1 MLSAFTARPLV
12 ELKPRDKSRIESVLA
27 YGDRVLVGLNNG
39 SLRIYR
45 VNEVDADAD
54 HDATENSGNG
64 NGKDNGHD
72 AGSGYGG
79 SRPPTQN
86 GNADNTM
93 TKAKQTDLL
102 REMEKFSRYKIEQL
116 ALIKEAKLLVSLSGG
131 YVSIHDLQTYQLQE
145 QLTRTKGAVAFAVT
159 SNIVNDPETGVP
171 SIVSR
176 LAVAVKRKILL
187 WSWRDMELDNDTAEL
202 ALVSGIKTLTWV
214 SGTRL
219 VAGLSSNFVLVDI
232 ETKTVTDLVGP
243 GSIGGL
249 GGQETGRLAGVGVAS
264 MSYIG
269 IGGAAPKP
277 LATRLSEGQVLLA
290 KDINTQFTDIDGNS
304 LGRRQIPWSSAPA
317 DIGYSYPF
325 LLALHDSSKGILE
338 VRNPETQSLLQ
349 SISLPS
355 ASTMHI
361 GQPTISLAHAGKGF
375 LVASDRIIWR
385 MEALGYDSQIDSL
398 VEKGYLDEAISLA
411 GMLED
416 ALLKDKEGRIREIKL
431 EKAEGL
437 FSLRRYLESL
447 ELFTE
452 VSAPP
457 ETVIRLY
464 PKVIAGDLSSVNE
477 EDELE
482 GSATESQPKLP
493 DGQAPAEGNASEDTS
508 PVKALNHTPSMMSF
522 LRSRD
527 EGSGSDSGSIRG
539 KPEEARLEKAL
550 TGKDLKLAVRELQA
564 YLADVRRRFQRFLNP
579 DGTLKLDP
587 QTDGANDEYT
597 DSVMKL
603 LNLTKDDEDYDF
615 GEKLRE
621 KARLVDTSL
630 FRVYMYATPSLAGSL
645 FRIANFCDPEVVME
659 KLEETGRHNDLID
672 FLYGKKMHR
681 QALELLRKFGQSDSE
696 EETAPQLH
704 GPKRM
709 VAYLQHLSPEHIDL
723 ILEFAEWPVREEP
736 DLGMEIFLAD
746 TENAET
752 LPRQRVLDFLQGID
766 LKLAVR
772 YLEHVIGELNDLTPD
787 MHQRLAVLYLDRLQK
802 HQGNEDEFSSEEDH
816 QEWREKFIAML
827 RLSEQYSPSKILGR
841 LDRDDPEFYEARA
854 ILFSKM
860 GQHRQALEIYVF
872 KLENYAKAEEY
883 CNHLHRTEDTPTPS
897 GSTAEY
903 SALAPSDDEPTIY
916 HTLLSLYLTP
926 PHGYKPQYA
935 PALELLAK
943 HGSRL
948 PANSALELIPESF
961 PVRELE
967 FYFKGRMRA
976 ANTILNESRITANLL
991 KVQTIKTRAQLLVGE
1006 GTDGKSSRSRHVTVT
1021 EERVCSVCHKR
1032 IGGSVINVFPE

>member
-39 SLRIYR
+39 NLRVYR
-45 VNEVDADAD
+45 VNEVEVEAE
-54 HDATENSGNG
+54 HDAGPPPTQNNG
-64 NGKDNGHD
+64 NGHD
-72 AGSGYGG
+72 AGYGG

-86 GNADNTM
+86 GNGDKGTNSPVA
-93 TKAKQTDLL
+93 KAKHTDLL
-102 REMEKFSRYKIEQL
+102 RELEKFSRYKIEQL
-116 ALIKEAKLLVSLSGG
+116 AIIKEAKLLVSLSGG
-131 YVSIHDLQTYQLQE
+131 YVSIHDLQTYELQE
-145 QLTRTKGAVAFAVT
+145 HLTRTKGAVAFAVT

-187 WSWRDMELDNDTAEL
+187 WSWRDMELENDTAEL
-202 ALVSGIKTLTWV
+202 TLVSGIKTLTWV

-269 IGGAAPKP
+269 IGGSAPKP
-277 LATRLSEGQVLLA
+277 LATRLSEGQILLA

-325 LLALHDSSKGILE
+325 LLALHDSLKGILE
-338 VRNPETQSLLQ
+338 VRNPETLSLLQ

-361 GQPTISLAHAGKGF
+361 AQPTISLAHAGKGF

-416 ALLKDKEGRIREIKL
+416 ALFKNKEGRIREIKL

-437 FSLRRYLESL
+437 FRLRRYLESM

-464 PKVIAGDLSSVNE
+464 PRIIAGDLTSISE

-482 GSATESQPKLP
+482 GSMTESQSKLP
-493 DGQAPAEGNASEDTS
+493 DSQAQAEGIGSEETT
-508 PVKALNHTPSMMSF
+508 PIKALNHTPSMMSF

-527 EGSGSDSGSIRG
+527 EGSGSDSGSVRG
-539 KPEEARLEKAL
+539 KPEEARLEKPL

-579 DGTLKLDP
+579 DGSLKLDP
-587 QTDGANDEYT
+587 QTHAAKDEYT

-603 LNLTKDDEDYDF
+603 LDVGEDDEDYDL

-621 KARLVDTSL
+621 KARLVDTTL

-681 QALELLRKFGQSDSE
+681 QALELLRKFGQSESE

-709 VAYLQHLSPEHIDL
+709 VAYLQHLPPEHIDL
-723 ILEFAEWPVREEP
+723 ILEFSEWPIQEDP

-752 LPRQRVLDFLQGID
+752 LPRQKVLDFLQEID
-766 LKLAVR
+766 DKLAVR

-787 MHQRLAVLYLDRLQK
+787 LHQRLAVLYLNRLQK
-802 HQGNEDEFSSEEDH
+802 HQGSKDVFSSEDEYKL
-816 QEWREKFIAML
+816 WREKLITML
-827 RLSEQYSPSKILGR
+827 KTSDQYSPSKILAR
-841 LDRDDPEFYEARA
+841 LDREDPEFFEARA

-872 KLENYAKAEEY
+872 KLEDYVKAEEY
-883 CNHLHRTEDTPTPS
+883 DR
-897 GSTAEY
+897 
-903 SALAPSDDEPTIY
+903 
-916 HTLLSLYLTP
+916 
-926 PHGYKPQYA
+926 
-935 PALELLAK
+935 
-943 HGSRL
+943 
-948 PANSALELIPESF
+948 
-961 PVRELE
+961 
-967 FYFKGRMRA
+967 
-976 ANTILNESRITANLL
+976 
-991 KVQTIKTRAQLLVGE
+991 
-1006 GTDGKSSRSRHVTVT
+1006 
-1021 EERVCSVCHKR
+1021 CSIMWTTC
-1032 IGGSVINVFPE
+1032 